1 MHASPARERNMP
13 HRTQRLVPHAQPRT
27 ARVCQRA
34 QTALLRCS
42 MDGHESFTVGY
53 NATRSNLVEGVWDFY
68 QCCLPQSPDE
78 QHENRHRHRCR
89 CYMELDTPKD
99 PRQAT
104 VGSLQWPANV
114 NHRKADPR
122 THAGTAEQHRHL
134 VASPRAAPIR
144 RRPAL
149 TASHGIWPLQERN
162 HAREVA
168 PTTNNEAD
176 EHWDIPPHRGTQH
189 PLRLLLPKG
198 TTALLPLTTAG
209 PTHRLLQSNK
219 PLPSILASSIMQSSL
234 SLKISTWFQFQV
246 DASGRQLP

>member
-1 MHASPARERNMP
+1 MQDRGRACTPRQHAKG
-13 HRTQRLVPHAQPRT
+13 TCRT
-27 ARVCQRA
+27 AHKDWCRTLSRA
-34 QTALLRCS
+34 PQGYAKGLKRRCCGVLWTGTKALRP
-42 MDGHESFTVGY
+42 
-53 NATRSNLVEGVWDFY
+53 ATTQPGATFSREYGTLSV
-68 QCCLPQSPDE
+68 LPPAVSQKSSTNTGTDT
-78 QHENRHRHRCR
+78 RCR
-89 CYMELDTPKD
+89 CCMELDTPKD

-114 NHRKADPR
+114 NHSKADPR

-189 PLRLLLPKG
+189 PLRLLLPIKG
-198 TTALLPLTTAG
+198 TTALHNSWANASPTAKQQA
-209 PTHRLLQSNK
+209 TAEHTYK
-219 PLPSILASSIMQSSL
+219 
-234 SLKISTWFQFQV
+234 
-246 DASGRQLP
+246 